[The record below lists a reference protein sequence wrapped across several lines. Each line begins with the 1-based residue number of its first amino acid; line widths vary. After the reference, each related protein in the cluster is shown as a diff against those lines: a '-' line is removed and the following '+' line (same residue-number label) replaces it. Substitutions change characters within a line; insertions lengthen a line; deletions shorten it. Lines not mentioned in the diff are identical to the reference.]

1 MQEQERN
8 KLQLEGGD
16 QDLTLTNGNNTAM
29 ILRKAGGSWRNGAD
43 DKSLRKS
50 VMAKLYKYSS
60 LNSKR
65 LISIQ
70 PTGKQAATMVRRLES
85 D

>member
-16 QDLTLTNGNNTAM
+16 QDLTLTNGNNIAM

-50 VMAKLYKYSS
+50 VMAKLYKLLITEFSADWKASCHYGTSS
-60 LNSKR
+60 
-65 LISIQ
+65 
-70 PTGKQAATMVRRLES
+70 
-85 D
+85 